1 MPIIVIAAIVFASG
15 LLHLYLLD
23 QVRVTLSRNHSELW
37 RDLSSKT
44 RPDIS
49 AIARF
54 VRKREDRPLKDA
66 QLTGITRAAAY
77 SSYLSLAMM
86 VVWGVVVFSQMHR

>member
-1 MPIIVIAAIVFASG
+1 MPIIIIAAIVFASG

-23 QVRVTLSRNHSELW
+23 RVRVTLSRDHSELW
-37 RDLSSKT
+37 RDLASTT

-49 AIARF
+49 AVARF
-54 VRKREDRPLKDA
+54 VRKRGDRALNDA
-66 QLTGITRAAAY
+66 RLTRITGAASY

-86 VVWGVVVFSQMHR
+86 VVWGIVVFTQR